1 MIVSWI
7 VNNTLLSNIGG
18 SSSLNYVHV
27 YGVISKSY
35 SVGEIQKPIK
45 FGSSSFCPSSSSPAL
60 FPPYCNALCFVVCWF
75 FCVVVCCMCCVCCE
89 FGTVSFL
96 CSRKVITINR
106 KEKKQTKLKNIAQ
119 FVVCCIVYIPPCCD
133 SLCW

>member
-45 FGSSSFCPSSSSPAL
+45 FGSSSFCPSSSPAL

-96 CSRKVITINR
+96 CSTRKVITINR